1 MKQIFIAG
9 TYLSTFCLDR
19 GSSLEDIEFFV
30 FYCINNEVLTKEW
43 RAYLIQNV
51 FENDLEAYNKMI
63 NKFLIRLKYNDYRIE
78 TTCRV
83 RDYIQSIGI

>member
-9 TYLSTFCLDR
+9 TYLSTFCLDKD
-19 GSSLEDIEFFV
+19 STLEDIEFFV
-30 FYCINNEVLTKEW
+30 FYCINNDVLVKEW

-78 TTCRV
+78 TTNRV